1 MRQALLPAW
10 VLEPRCLPVISAAF
24 SLDPFFMNRKMTRIP
39 TMVTSPYS
47 SRRGFTLIELLVV
60 IAIIAVLIS
69 LLLPAVQSAREA
81 ARRIQCTNNLKQLG
95 LAFANY
101 ESTNSIYPL
110 GAMVLCSGPSTSGW
124 GNSIANNGVSWVA
137 LCLPYFEQSTVFG
150 AINFSRSIAAG
161 DSNATAFFATAWY
174 TRLSVLSCPSD
185 ADQEGFRNFGSNNGD
200 GQDISANPPLPPNGG
215 TTPLVAVSDYGV
227 SFGDNYCIGG
237 LNQGVF
243 FPTETPYTLWPN
255 PPGYPRIGWPGYQG
269 TYADINAA
277 LPPVAAPGVLRG
289 MFDVNNGQ
297 TVRLSSV
304 TDGTSNTIAAG
315 ETLPA
320 QRADNNVWEW
330 NSGGYGTTV
339 PINYPSPQSCTLP
352 GNNWGS
358 NNWSSRCAYT
368 NTGFK
373 SHHPGGANFVFVDGS
388 VRFLKQTIAMPTYC
402 ALGSRNAGEVIS
414 ADTY

>member
-1 MRQALLPAW
+1 MR
-10 VLEPRCLPVISAAF
+10 
-24 SLDPFFMNRKMTRIP
+24 RIK
-39 TMVTSPYS
+39 S
-47 SRRGFTLIELLVV
+47 SFRPLGFTLIELLVV

-81 ARRIQCTNNLKQLG
+81 ARRIQCTNNLKQIG

-101 ESTNSIYPL
+101 ESANSIYPL
-110 GAMVLCSGPSTSGW
+110 GAMVIGTSPQNTSW
-124 GNSIANNGVSWVA
+124 GSETGNNGVSWVG
-137 LCLPYFEQSTVFG
+137 LVLPYLEQNTVFN
-150 AINFSRSIAAG
+150 AINFSQSIAG
-161 DSNATAFFATAWY
+161 NSTYNNLPCTPDFFATAWY

-185 ADQEGFRNFGSNNGD
+185 GDQEGFRNFGSGNGN
-200 GQDISANPPLPPNGG
+200 GQDISQAPPAPPGGG
-215 TTPLVAVSDYGV
+215 TPMVAVSDYGV
-227 SFGDNYCIGG
+227 SFGDNYCIGA
-237 LNQGVF
+237 LNIGVT

-269 TYADINAA
+269 TYADINGQ
-277 LPPVAAPGVLRG
+277 LPPVGAPGALRG

-297 TVRLSSV
+297 SVKLAGV

-315 ETLPA
+315 EVLPA

-339 PINYPSPQSCTLP
+339 PISYPCTVSCTVA
-352 GNNWGS
+352 GWGS
-358 NNWSSRCAYT
+358 SNWASRCAYT

-388 VRFLKQTIAMPTYC
+388 VHFLKQTIDMHTYC
-402 ALGSRNAGEVIS
+402 ALGSRAGGEVIS
-414 ADTY
+414 ADGY